1 MLSHTLSLLTLTI
14 DRLYLQ
20 FMNFEISYSLISNIF
35 SACHFEYS
43 ASGSVCLFSRL
54 HCIFMTVFYDD
65 DYDNDH

>member
-1 MLSHTLSLLTLTI
+1 MLSHTLYLLTLPV

-35 SACHFEYS
+35 TACHFEYS

-54 HCIFMTVFYDD
+54 HWLKLVFYDV
-65 DYDNDH
+65 DNDY